1 MAWCTRLL
9 ALAAAL
15 YAPSIGAFKPSCDIG
30 GHSRRVVARATLDD
44 ENLISRRVAFAAL
57 SRVVGLAGTLVATQ
71 PVAAAGPTGGIASAL
86 GLGGG
91 VTPFGPVPKQGTT
104 SPSGVTSYDYV
115 VGPGPTPKYGQVL
128 RMEWVRRC
136 LHSLAR
142 IVTSMRDRS
151 FLWSLRSQC
160 FMRTLSLVFT

>member
-15 YAPSIGAFKPSCDIG
+15 YAPSIGAFKPSSDVS
-30 GHSRRVVARATLDD
+30 GHGRRVVARATLND
-44 ENLISRRVAFAAL
+44 ETLISRRAAFAAL
-57 SRVVGLAGTLVATQ
+57 SRVVGLSGTLVATQ
-71 PVAAAGPTGGIASAL
+71 PTVAAGPTSGIASAL

-115 VGPGPTPKYGQVL
+115 VGLGPTPKYGQVL

-142 IVTSMRDRS
+142 IVNSVRYKS
-151 FLWSLRSQC
+151 LFWLLRSQC
-160 FMRTLSLVFT
+160 FIRNLSLVFT